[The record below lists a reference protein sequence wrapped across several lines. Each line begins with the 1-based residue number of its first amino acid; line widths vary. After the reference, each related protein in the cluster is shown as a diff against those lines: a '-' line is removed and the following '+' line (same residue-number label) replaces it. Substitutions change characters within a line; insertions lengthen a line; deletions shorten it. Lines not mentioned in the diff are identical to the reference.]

1 MIKKEIDGIEYILS
15 RRAKKYINISVRNNE
30 VFVSAPKRVPQYEI
44 EKVHRDK
51 ASWIKEKLKN
61 QKSMKNEWK
70 DSNLVWYKGLQYEL
84 KVALSAKNGVD
95 VFGNTIIVSTRTEEK
110 EYVEKIFEKW
120 IYQQAEETYQREVSR
135 WLSIMEEYH
144 LEMPRIQ
151 IRKMKT
157 RWGSCIPSKKK
168 ICLNLALMYTPT
180 ACMEYVVLHELTH
193 FIEANHSKNF
203 YFIVQK
209 YMPDWKARKDKL
221 NKDFGNIL

>member
-44 EKVHRDK
+44 EKVIRDK